1 MKQGI
6 MMKKI
11 QTLGVV
17 AVSMMASTAFAADFS
32 FDRRGSGISTGITP
46 VGQLAWEQGLPSA
59 SYQEDTIDG
68 EKTKTVTLNGDML
81 LRTGLADGL
90 ELQLGWQ
97 GPVWQQYKRAG
108 KTKETNGLGDVSVGL
123 KKAIDLKDD
132 RLTMALLAEAIIAT
146 GNDEFTAHDDIYSLT
161 SAVAYK
167 FSDLIGTSIT
177 MRYEA
182 QNSDWAVT
190 AIPTIDY
197 KIAGKLSGYSEF
209 VYRKAES
216 QDYEYGLGTGLIYAI
231 NDRAQLDASVGVDL
245 NGDARSY
252 NGGLGVSVLF

>member
-1 MKQGI
+1 
-6 MMKKI
+6 MKKLNAL
-11 QTLGVV
+11 TFV
-17 AVSMMASTAFAADFS
+17 AASMLASTTFAAEFS
-32 FDRRGSGISTGITP
+32 FDRPGAGIGTGITP
-46 VGQLAWEQGLPSA
+46 VGQLAWEQGLPTV
-59 SYQEDTIDG
+59 SYQEQNIDG
-68 EKTKTVTLNGDML
+68 VKDKTLTLNGDML
-81 LRTGLADGL
+81 LRTGLANGL

-97 GPVWQQYKRAG
+97 GPVWQQHKRAG
-108 KTKETNGLGDVSVGL
+108 FKTETDGLGDVSIGL

-132 RLTMALLAEAIIAT
+132 RLSMAVLAEAIIAT

-161 SAVAYK
+161 SAVAYE

-182 QNSDWAVT
+182 QNSNWAVT

-209 VYRKAES
+209 IYRKAES
-216 QDYEYGLGTGLIYAI
+216 QDYQYGLGTGLVYAI
-231 NDRAQLDASVGVDL
+231 NDRAQLDASLGVDL
-245 NGDARSY
+245 DGDVRSY

>member
-1 MKQGI
+1 MNKF
-6 MMKKI
+6 
-11 QTLGVV
+11 QTLSFI
-17 AVSMMASTAFAADFS
+17 AVSMMASTTFAADFS
-32 FDRRGSGISTGITP
+32 FDRPGAGMGTGITP
-46 VGQLAWEQGLPSA
+46 VGQLAWEQGLPTV
-59 SYQEDTIDG
+59 SYQQQNVDG
-68 EKTKTVTLNGDML
+68 EKEKTLTLNGDML
-81 LRTGLADGL
+81 LRTGLAKGL

-97 GPVWQQYKRAG
+97 GPVWQQHKRAG
-108 KTKETNGLGDVSVGL
+108 MTKENNGLGDVSIGL
-123 KKAIDLKDD
+123 KKAINLHDD
-132 RLTMALLAEAIIAT
+132 RLTMALLAEAILAT

-161 SAVAYK
+161 SAVAYE

-182 QNSDWAVT
+182 QNSNWAVT

-209 VYRKAES
+209 IYRKAES
-216 QDYEYGLGTGLIYAI
+216 QDYEYGLGTGLVYAV
-231 NDRAQLDASVGVDL
+231 NNRMQLDASVGVDL

>member
-1 MKQGI
+1 MKI
-6 MMKKI
+6 F
-11 QTLGVV
+11 QTLSVV
-17 AVSMMASTAFAADFS
+17 AVSMLAGSAFAADFS
-32 FDRRGSGISTGITP
+32 FDRPGAGMGTGITP
-46 VGQLAWEQGLPSA
+46 VGKVAWEQSLPSV
-59 SYQEDTIDG
+59 SYQEGNVDG
-68 EKTKTVTLNGDML
+68 IKDKTLTLNGDML

-108 KTKETNGLGDVSVGL
+108 MKKETNGLGDVSIGL

-132 RLTMALLAEAIIAT
+132 RLSMALLAEAIIAT
-146 GNDEFTAHDDIYSLT
+146 GNDEFTNHDDIYSLT
-161 SAVAYK
+161 SAVAYE

-216 QDYEYGLGTGLIYAI
+216 QDYEYGLGTGLIYAL
-231 NDRAQLDASVGVDL
+231 NNRTQLDASIGVDL
-245 NGDARSY
+245 NGDQKSY

>member
-1 MKQGI
+1 
-6 MMKKI
+6 MKKLNAL
-11 QTLGVV
+11 TFV
-17 AVSMMASTAFAADFS
+17 AASMLASTTFAAEFS
-32 FDRRGSGISTGITP
+32 FDRPGAGIGTGITP
-46 VGQLAWEQGLPSA
+46 VGQLAWEQGLPTV
-59 SYQEDTIDG
+59 SYQEQNIEGVKD
-68 EKTKTVTLNGDML
+68 KTLTLNGDML
-81 LRTGLADGL
+81 LRTGLANGL

-97 GPVWQQYKRAG
+97 GPVWQQHKRAG
-108 KTKETNGLGDVSVGL
+108 FKTETDGLGDVSIGL

-132 RLTMALLAEAIIAT
+132 RLSMAVLAEAIIAT

-161 SAVAYK
+161 SAVAYE

-182 QNSDWAVT
+182 QNSNWAVT

-209 VYRKAES
+209 IYRKAES
-216 QDYEYGLGTGLIYAI
+216 QDYQYGIGTGLVYAI

-245 NGDARSY
+245 DGDVRSY

>member
-1 MKQGI
+1 
-6 MMKKI
+6 MKKLNALTFI
-11 QTLGVV
+11 
-17 AVSMMASTAFAADFS
+17 AASMLASTTFAAEFS
-32 FDRRGSGISTGITP
+32 FDRPGAGIRTGITP
-46 VGQLAWEQGLPSA
+46 VGQLAWEQGLPTV
-59 SYQEDTIDG
+59 SYQEQNIEGVKD
-68 EKTKTVTLNGDML
+68 KTLTLNGDML
-81 LRTGLADGL
+81 LRTGLANGL

-97 GPVWQQYKRAG
+97 GPVWQQHKRAG
-108 KTKETNGLGDVSVGL
+108 FKTETDGLGDVSIGL

-132 RLTMALLAEAIIAT
+132 RLSMAVLAEAIIAT

-161 SAVAYK
+161 SAVAYE

-182 QNSDWAVT
+182 QNSNWAVT

-209 VYRKAES
+209 IYRKAES
-216 QDYEYGLGTGLIYAI
+216 QDYQYGLGTGLVYTI

-245 NGDARSY
+245 DGDVRSY

>member
-1 MKQGI
+1 
-6 MMKKI
+6 MKKLNAL
-11 QTLGVV
+11 TFV
-17 AVSMMASTAFAADFS
+17 AASMLASTTFAAEFS
-32 FDRRGSGISTGITP
+32 FDRPGAGIGTGITP
-46 VGQLAWEQGLPSA
+46 VGQLAWEQGLPTV
-59 SYQEDTIDG
+59 SYQEQNIEGVKD
-68 EKTKTVTLNGDML
+68 KTLTLNGDML
-81 LRTGLADGL
+81 LRTGLANGL

-97 GPVWQQYKRAG
+97 GPVWQQHKRAG
-108 KTKETNGLGDVSVGL
+108 FKTETDGLGDVSIGL

-132 RLTMALLAEAIIAT
+132 RLSMAVLAEAIIAT

-161 SAVAYK
+161 SAVAYE

-182 QNSDWAVT
+182 QNSNWAVT

-197 KIAGKLSGYSEF
+197 KIAGRLSGYSEF
-209 VYRKAES
+209 IYRKAES
-216 QDYEYGLGTGLIYAI
+216 QDYQYGLGTGLVYAI

-245 NGDARSY
+245 DGDVRSY

>member
-1 MKQGI
+1 M
-6 MMKKI
+6 
-11 QTLGVV
+11 
-17 AVSMMASTAFAADFS
+17 
-32 FDRRGSGISTGITP
+32 
-46 VGQLAWEQGLPSA
+46 
-59 SYQEDTIDG
+59 
-68 EKTKTVTLNGDML
+68 
-81 LRTGLADGL
+81 
-90 ELQLGWQ
+90 
-97 GPVWQQYKRAG
+97 
-108 KTKETNGLGDVSVGL
+108 GDVSIGL

-132 RLTMALLAEAIIAT
+132 RLTMALLAEAILAT

-161 SAVAYK
+161 SAVAYE

-182 QNSDWAVT
+182 QNSNWAVT

-216 QDYEYGLGTGLIYAI
+216 QDYEYGLGTGLVYAI

-245 NGDARSY
+245 NGDAKGY

>member
-1 MKQGI
+1 
-6 MMKKI
+6 MKKLNAL
-11 QTLGVV
+11 TFV
-17 AVSMMASTAFAADFS
+17 AASMLASTTFAAEFS
-32 FDRRGSGISTGITP
+32 FDRPGAGIGTGITP
-46 VGQLAWEQGLPSA
+46 VGQLAWEQGLPTV
-59 SYQEDTIDG
+59 SYQEQNIEGVKD
-68 EKTKTVTLNGDML
+68 KTLTLNGDML
-81 LRTGLADGL
+81 LRTGLANGL

-97 GPVWQQYKRAG
+97 GPVWQQHKRAG
-108 KTKETNGLGDVSVGL
+108 FKTETDGLGDVSIGL

-132 RLTMALLAEAIIAT
+132 RLSMAVLAEAIIAT

-161 SAVAYK
+161 SAVAYE

-182 QNSDWAVT
+182 QNSNWAVT

-209 VYRKAES
+209 IYRKAES
-216 QDYEYGLGTGLIYAI
+216 QDYQYGLGTGLVYAI
-231 NDRAQLDASVGVDL
+231 NDRTQLDASVGVDL
-245 NGDARSY
+245 DGDVRSY

>member
-1 MKQGI
+1 MKI
-6 MMKKI
+6 L
-11 QTLGVV
+11 QTLSVV
-17 AVSMMASTAFAADFS
+17 AVSMMASSAFAADFS
-32 FDRRGSGISTGITP
+32 FDRPGAGMGTGITP
-46 VGQLAWEQGLPSA
+46 VGKLAWEQSLPSV
-59 SYQEDTIDG
+59 SYQEGNVDG
-68 EKTKTVTLNGDML
+68 VKDKTLTLNGDML

-108 KTKETNGLGDVSVGL
+108 MKKETNGLGDVSIGL

-132 RLTMALLAEAIIAT
+132 RLSMALLAEAIIAT
-146 GNDEFTAHDDIYSLT
+146 GNDEFTNHDDIYSLT
-161 SAVAYK
+161 SAVAYE

-216 QDYEYGLGTGLIYAI
+216 QDYEYGLGTGLIYAL
-231 NDRAQLDASVGVDL
+231 NNRTQLDASIGVDL
-245 NGDARSY
+245 NGDQKSY

>member
-1 MKQGI
+1 
-6 MMKKI
+6 MMKI
-11 QTLGVV
+11 FQTLSVV
-17 AVSMMASTAFAADFS
+17 AVSILASSAFAADFS
-32 FDRRGSGISTGITP
+32 FDRPGAGMGTGITP
-46 VGQLAWEQGLPSA
+46 VGKLAWEQSLPSV
-59 SYQEDTIDG
+59 SYQEGNVDG
-68 EKTKTVTLNGDML
+68 VKDKTLTLNGDML

-108 KTKETNGLGDVSVGL
+108 MKKETNGLGDVSIGL

-132 RLTMALLAEAIIAT
+132 RLSMALLAEAIIAT
-146 GNDEFTAHDDIYSLT
+146 GNDEFTNHDDIYSLT
-161 SAVAYK
+161 SAVAYE

-216 QDYEYGLGTGLIYAI
+216 QDYEYGLGTGLIYAL
-231 NDRAQLDASVGVDL
+231 NNRTQLDASIGVDL
-245 NGDARSY
+245 NGDQKSY

>member
-1 MKQGI
+1 
-6 MMKKI
+6 MMNKF
-11 QTLGVV
+11 QTLSFI
-17 AVSMMASTAFAADFS
+17 AVSMMASTTFAADFS
-32 FDRRGSGISTGITP
+32 FDRPGAGMGTGITP
-46 VGQLAWEQGLPSA
+46 VGQLAWEQGLPTV
-59 SYQEDTIDG
+59 SYQQQNVDG
-68 EKTKTVTLNGDML
+68 EKEKTLTLNGDML
-81 LRTGLADGL
+81 LRTGLAKGL

-97 GPVWQQYKRAG
+97 GPVWQQHKRAG
-108 KTKETNGLGDVSVGL
+108 MTKENNGLGDVSIGL
-123 KKAIDLKDD
+123 KKAINLHDD
-132 RLTMALLAEAIIAT
+132 RLTMALLAEAILAT

-161 SAVAYK
+161 SAVAYE

-182 QNSDWAVT
+182 QNSNWAVT

-209 VYRKAES
+209 IYRKAES
-216 QDYEYGLGTGLIYAI
+216 QDYEYGLGTGLVYAV
-231 NDRAQLDASVGVDL
+231 NNRMQLDASVGVDL

>member
-1 MKQGI
+1 
-6 MMKKI
+6 MKKLNALTFI
-11 QTLGVV
+11 
-17 AVSMMASTAFAADFS
+17 AASMLASTTFAAEFS
-32 FDRRGSGISTGITP
+32 FDRPGAGIGTEITP
-46 VGQLAWEQGLPSA
+46 VGQLAWEQGLPTV
-59 SYQEDTIDG
+59 SYQEQNIEGVKD
-68 EKTKTVTLNGDML
+68 KTLTLNGDML
-81 LRTGLADGL
+81 LRTGLANGL

-97 GPVWQQYKRAG
+97 GPVWQQHKRAG
-108 KTKETNGLGDVSVGL
+108 FKTETDGLGDVSIGL

-132 RLTMALLAEAIIAT
+132 RLSMAVLAEAIIAT

-161 SAVAYK
+161 SAVAYE

-182 QNSDWAVT
+182 QNSNWAVT

-209 VYRKAES
+209 IYRKAES
-216 QDYEYGLGTGLIYAI
+216 QDYQYGLGTGLVYAI

-245 NGDARSY
+245 DGDVRSY

>member
-1 MKQGI
+1 
-6 MMKKI
+6 MKKLNALTFI
-11 QTLGVV
+11 
-17 AVSMMASTAFAADFS
+17 AASMLASTTFAAEFS
-32 FDRRGSGISTGITP
+32 FDRPGAGIGTGITP
-46 VGQLAWEQGLPSA
+46 VGQLAWEQGLPTV
-59 SYQEDTIDG
+59 SYQEQNIEGVKD
-68 EKTKTVTLNGDML
+68 KTLTLNGDML
-81 LRTGLADGL
+81 LRTGLANGL

-97 GPVWQQYKRAG
+97 GPVWQQHKRAG
-108 KTKETNGLGDVSVGL
+108 FKTETDGLGDVSIGL

-132 RLTMALLAEAIIAT
+132 RLTTAVLAEAIIAT

-161 SAVAYK
+161 SAVAYE

-182 QNSDWAVT
+182 QNSNWAVT

-209 VYRKAES
+209 IYRKAES
-216 QDYEYGLGTGLIYAI
+216 QDYQYGLGTGLVYAI

-245 NGDARSY
+245 DGDVRSY

>member
-1 MKQGI
+1 
-6 MMKKI
+6 MKKLNAL
-11 QTLGVV
+11 TFV
-17 AVSMMASTAFAADFS
+17 AASMLASTTFAAEFS
-32 FDRRGSGISTGITP
+32 FDRPGAGIGTGITP
-46 VGQLAWEQGLPSA
+46 VGQLAWEQGLPTV
-59 SYQEDTIDG
+59 SYQEQNIEGVKD
-68 EKTKTVTLNGDML
+68 KTLTLNGDML
-81 LRTGLADGL
+81 LRTGLANGL

-97 GPVWQQYKRAG
+97 GPVWQQHKRAG
-108 KTKETNGLGDVSVGL
+108 FKTETDGLGDVSIGL

-132 RLTMALLAEAIIAT
+132 RLSMAVLAEAIIAT

-161 SAVAYK
+161 SAVAYE

-182 QNSDWAVT
+182 QNSNWAVT

-209 VYRKAES
+209 IYRKAES
-216 QDYEYGLGTGLIYAI
+216 QDYQYGLGTGLVYAI

-245 NGDARSY
+245 DGDVRSY
-252 NGGLGVSVLF
+252 NGGLGISVLF

>member
-1 MKQGI
+1 
-6 MMKKI
+6 MKKLNALTFI
-11 QTLGVV
+11 
-17 AVSMMASTAFAADFS
+17 AASMLASTTFAAEFS
-32 FDRRGSGISTGITP
+32 FDRPRAGIGTGITP
-46 VGQLAWEQGLPSA
+46 VGQLAWEQGLPTV
-59 SYQEDTIDG
+59 SYQEQNIEGVKD
-68 EKTKTVTLNGDML
+68 KTLTLNGDML
-81 LRTGLADGL
+81 LRTGLANGL

-97 GPVWQQYKRAG
+97 GPVWQQHKRAG
-108 KTKETNGLGDVSVGL
+108 FKTETNGLGDVSIGL

-132 RLTMALLAEAIIAT
+132 RLSMAVLAEAIIAT

-161 SAVAYK
+161 SAVAYE

-182 QNSDWAVT
+182 QNSNWAVT

-209 VYRKAES
+209 IYRKAES
-216 QDYEYGLGTGLIYAI
+216 QDYQYGLGTGLVYAI

-245 NGDARSY
+245 DGDVRSY

>member
-1 MKQGI
+1 
-6 MMKKI
+6 MKKLNAL
-11 QTLGVV
+11 TFV
-17 AVSMMASTAFAADFS
+17 AASMLASTTFAAEFS
-32 FDRRGSGISTGITP
+32 FDRPGAGIGTGITP
-46 VGQLAWEQGLPSA
+46 VGQLAWEQGLPTV
-59 SYQEDTIDG
+59 SYQEQNIEGVKD
-68 EKTKTVTLNGDML
+68 KTLTLNGDML
-81 LRTGLADGL
+81 LRTGLANGL

-97 GPVWQQYKRAG
+97 GPVWQQHKRAG
-108 KTKETNGLGDVSVGL
+108 FKTETDGLGDVSIGL

-132 RLTMALLAEAIIAT
+132 RLSMAVLAEAIIAT

-161 SAVAYK
+161 SAVAYE

-182 QNSDWAVT
+182 QNSNWAVT

-209 VYRKAES
+209 IYRKAES
-216 QDYEYGLGTGLIYAI
+216 QDYQYGLGTGLVYAI

-245 NGDARSY
+245 DGDVRSY

>member
-1 MKQGI
+1 M
-6 MMKKI
+6 
-11 QTLGVV
+11 L
-17 AVSMMASTAFAADFS
+17 ASTTFAAEFS
-32 FDRRGSGISTGITP
+32 FDRPGAGIGTGITP
-46 VGQLAWEQGLPSA
+46 VGQLAWEQGLPTV
-59 SYQEDTIDG
+59 SYQEQNIEGVKD
-68 EKTKTVTLNGDML
+68 KTLTLNGDML
-81 LRTGLADGL
+81 LRTGLANGL

-97 GPVWQQYKRAG
+97 GPVWQQHKRAG
-108 KTKETNGLGDVSVGL
+108 FKTETDGLGDVSIGL

-132 RLTMALLAEAIIAT
+132 RLSMAVLAEAIIAT

-161 SAVAYK
+161 SAVAYE

-182 QNSDWAVT
+182 QNSNWAVT

-216 QDYEYGLGTGLIYAI
+216 QDYQYGLGTGLVYAI

-245 NGDARSY
+245 DGDVRSY

>member
-1 MKQGI
+1 
-6 MMKKI
+6 MKKLNAL
-11 QTLGVV
+11 TFV
-17 AVSMMASTAFAADFS
+17 AASMLASTTFAAEFS
-32 FDRRGSGISTGITP
+32 FDRPGAGIGSGITP
-46 VGQLAWEQGLPSA
+46 VGQLAWEQGLPTV
-59 SYQEDTIDG
+59 SYQEQNIEGVKD
-68 EKTKTVTLNGDML
+68 KTLTLNGDML
-81 LRTGLADGL
+81 LRTGLANGL

-97 GPVWQQYKRAG
+97 GPVWQQHKRAG
-108 KTKETNGLGDVSVGL
+108 FKTETDGLGDVSIGL

-132 RLTMALLAEAIIAT
+132 RLSMAVLAEAIIAT

-161 SAVAYK
+161 SAVAYE

-182 QNSDWAVT
+182 QNSNWAVT

-209 VYRKAES
+209 IYRKAES
-216 QDYEYGLGTGLIYAI
+216 QDYQYGLGTGLVYAI

-245 NGDARSY
+245 DGDVRSY